1 MRSDLDFFSSGRNC
15 SSVCVCL
22 LNVCDGGGG
31 EDLFFI
37 SGNSPRGVIMAESRV
52 GAFSG
57 SDSGVASPLGGSG
70 SQQALVLCIG
80 QLQT

>member
-1 MRSDLDFFSSGRNC
+1 
-15 SSVCVCL
+15 
-22 LNVCDGGGG
+22 
-31 EDLFFI
+31 
-37 SGNSPRGVIMAESRV
+37 MAESRV

-70 SQQALVLCIG
+70 SQQALVLCVG